1 MLGPQTMPKRST
13 SELAELAEMLAR
25 LLELARRLPAGW
37 DRHCILKE
45 ILAFNARLARLE
57 QTFVPKRPGGC

>member
-1 MLGPQTMPKRST
+1 
-13 SELAELAEMLAR
+13 MLAR